1 MKYAVKCEK
10 CGKEYQ
16 IALFGK
22 MDRREWIVEHG
33 SHICD
38 DCKAAERA
46 AANATN
52 ATNAANNNNAGLP
65 PLTGSDKQIAWA
77 ETIRAEKLAA
87 FRAAGIK
94 PEMLEKVIAVVF
106 AETSASAWIDRRNA
120 DVRQLMAANRDGLM
134 VIAK

>member
-22 MDRREWIVEHG
+22 MDRREWIVKHG

-38 DCKAAERA
+38 DCRAAERA
-46 AANATN
+46 ASNA
-52 ATNAANNNNAGLP
+52 ANAANNYNAGLP
-65 PLTGSDKQIAWA
+65 QLTGSDKQVAWA
-77 ETIRAEKLAA
+77 ETIRAEKLTA

-94 PEMLEKVIAVVF
+94 PEILDKVIAVVF

-120 DVRQLMAANRDGLM
+120 DVRQLMAANR
-134 VIAK
+134 